1 MHYIVSIP
9 VNEKIASFIGKKGSE
24 ESLIFYNRKVD
35 QDVIV
40 ALYPSNDELK
50 WYYSM
55 ASSMLL
61 ASQIV
66 ISTETVDKM
75 LGEALIAASLL
86 DKRVLVLNE
95 NDVSKIVGNGM
106 LKNYEIISREEL
118 LGKITSVKTL
128 DQHNQLRIDV
138 DHAFPVKGIGTV
150 ALGIVM
156 GGKVKV
162 HDSLHST
169 SGKQV
174 SVKSIQSQDVDIQEA
189 GIGTRVGLALK
200 GAEPE
205 DIQKGDLLLSRPAA
219 KSKSATSTLQLS
231 SFASEKIEPQSR
243 YTFVSNFTHV
253 VVKVENYEGNKA
265 TLTFEKPISILE
277 GDSFLLIRE
286 SNPKIFSSG
295 RIISTS

>member
-1 MHYIVSIP
+1 
-9 VNEKIASFIGKKGSE
+9 
-24 ESLIFYNRKVD
+24 
-35 QDVIV
+35 
-40 ALYPSNDELK
+40 
-50 WYYSM
+50 
-55 ASSMLL
+55 
-61 ASQIV
+61 
-66 ISTETVDKM
+66 